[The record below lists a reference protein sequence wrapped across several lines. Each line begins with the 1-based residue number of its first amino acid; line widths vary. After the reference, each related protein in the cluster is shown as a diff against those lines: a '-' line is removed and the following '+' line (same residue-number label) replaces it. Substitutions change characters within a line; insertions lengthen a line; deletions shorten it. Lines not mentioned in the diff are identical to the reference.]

1 MDPAIILIS
10 VPTIVLM
17 NVLMIALAI
26 AVFIVRSTR
35 IIELLPQQLFNELAL
50 VTSSQKE
57 RSKTIS

>member
-1 MDPAIILIS
+1 MDPAIVLMS

-50 VTSSQKE
+50 VTSSPKE
-57 RSKTIS
+57 SSKTIS